1 MKSGRVDSTAW
12 LILYQPASLVLS
24 VPGLHWRQSS
34 WFYIIFPLL
43 MLEKELYCRL
53 NSLILWFQLNFSF
66 VPKLSFLCPI
76 QRILCVEL
84 QAGWSSDKLD
94 QLDFV
99 WEITIV
105 YQDKAQLGPLS
116 CQHDRRGVKTS
127 FISGQRDT
135 VDRLYLMI
143 WISGGSRGSRSWSP
157 ALKNEPNKSRGR
169 AEGFL
174 SGGEK
179 SKHEQLQSGSWQTFG
194 RKRLKTFGR
203 ETENISRLNEQK

>member
-1 MKSGRVDSTAW
+1 MKSGRGLTYPVSTSILSIVSARSPLKAIQ
-12 LILYQPASLVLS
+12 LILHNFPTFDDGKGTLLQIEFADPV
-24 VPGLHWRQSS
+24 VPIK
-34 WFYIIFPLL
+34 F
-43 MLEKELYCRL
+43 
-53 NSLILWFQLNFSF
+53 
-66 VPKLSFLCPI
+66 FLCSKTF
-76 QRILCVEL
+76 ILVSNPADIMCR
-84 QAGWSSDKLD
+84 AGRLSDKLD

-116 CQHDRRGVKTS
+116 CQHDRRAVKTS

-203 ETENISRLNEQK
+203 ETENISRLNEQQ

>member
-43 MLEKELYCRL
+43 MMEKELYCRL
-53 NSLILWFQLNFSF
+53 NSLILWFQSNFSF
-66 VPKLSFLCPI
+66 VPKTF
-76 QRILCVEL
+76 ILVSNPADIMWA
-84 QAGWSSDKLD
+84 AGWSDKLD

-203 ETENISRLNEQK
+203 ETENISRLNEQQ